1 MRKGRALLAAAAAWV
16 VVLVGCGQP
25 VHGLP
30 GGTSPAKAD
39 RFVELGTITAR
50 IALDPAEL
58 GTSDAQ
64 SLATALERA
73 QAQHLDQA
81 QDALAEA
88 PEPGERGFAFVLIGC
103 AETDAVLHVSQQHI
117 DAELTG
123 GENINCAAPV
133 YFLAT
138 FTVDADQVPA
148 GARLGGR

>member
-1 MRKGRALLAAAAAWV
+1 MRKARSAFAALAAAL
-16 VVLVGCGQP
+16 VVLTGCGEA
-25 VHGLP
+25 VSGEP
-30 GGTSPAKAD
+30 GAPPPEQTD

-58 GTSDAQ
+58 GTGQAD

-81 QDALAEA
+81 KAALAED
-88 PEPGERGFAFVLIGC
+88 PGPGRRGFAFVLIGC
-103 AETDAVLHVSQQHI
+103 AETGAELQISPAEI

-123 GENINCAAPV
+123 GEDINCDAPV
-133 YFLAT
+133 FFLAT
-138 FTVDADQVPA
+138 FIVDEDDVPE